1 MTTTERAT
9 EPSPSDAR
17 LERPSGVGVIGLG
30 VMGAPM
36 AGHALRAGHSV
47 HVTARR
53 RESAAPVVGLGATWQ
68 ETPRELAKSCGIVI
82 LMVPDLPD
90 VSDILTGPNGLL
102 AGVEAPLLVV
112 VSSTVS
118 PEGIRELG
126 KQLRASADGLVNL
139 IDAPVSGGQEGAEAG
154 TLAIMVGG
162 ADDDV
167 AVAHGVLSAM
177 GTVAHLGP
185 LGSGQVAKAC
195 NQMMVAATVM
205 ALGEVSVVAE
215 RAGLDLD
222 KLFGLL
228 AGGYAG
234 SRILDVKKD
243 RLVQHDHSPSGAARF
258 MVKDLGF
265 ATEEARLSNTATP
278 QLDTLRE
285 GFSALTAQGFGDQDT
300 AVVQAWIESLTR
312 DN

>member
-1 MTTTERAT
+1 
-9 EPSPSDAR
+9 
-17 LERPSGVGVIGLG
+17 
-30 VMGAPM
+30 MGAPM
-36 AGHALRAGHSV
+36 AGHALRAGHRV

-53 RESAAPVVGLGATWQ
+53 RESAAPIVELGATWH

-90 VSDILTGPNGLL
+90 VSDILNGPRGLV
-102 AGVEAPLLVV
+102 AGVEAPLLVA

-126 KQLRASADGLVNL
+126 QELRSSTNGLVSL

-154 TLAIMVGG
+154 TLAIMLGG
-162 ADDDV
+162 TDEDV
-167 AVAHGVLSAM
+167 ALASGVLSTM
-177 GTVAHLGP
+177 GTLAHMGP

-195 NQMMVAATVM
+195 NQIMVAATVM
-205 ALGEVSVVAE
+205 ALGEVSVLAE

-228 AGGYAG
+228 ASGYAG

-243 RLVQHDHSPSGAARF
+243 RFVQHDHSPSGPARF

-265 ATEEARLSNTATP
+265 ALEEARLSNTATP

-285 GFSALTAQGFGDQDT
+285 SFSALTAQGFGDQDT
-300 AVVQAWIESLTR
+300 AVVQAWIESLIR
-312 DN
+312 KK